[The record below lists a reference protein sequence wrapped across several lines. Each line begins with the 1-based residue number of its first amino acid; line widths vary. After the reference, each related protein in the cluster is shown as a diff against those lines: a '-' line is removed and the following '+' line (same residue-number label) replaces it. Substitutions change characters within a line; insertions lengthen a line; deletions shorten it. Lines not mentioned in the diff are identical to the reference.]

1 MTAPYY
7 ALFTDI
13 GVAKL
18 ANATATDT
26 PLNITAMGVG
36 DANGVMPTP
45 DPSQTSL
52 INECRR
58 APLNSLSV
66 DPNNVNQI
74 VAEQVLPD
82 DVGGWW
88 IRELGLYD
96 DDGDLIAVGNCPPSY
111 KPLLEEGAGREQVI
125 RIILIVSSDDAV
137 TLKIDPAVVLATR
150 EYVDD
155 AIEAHA
161 KSRNHPDATTS
172 EKGFVQLSSA
182 TDSEDETKA
191 ATPKAVKA
199 VKEIADAAVKT
210 VNTHEPDEHGNVK
223 LGSAA
228 DADIQTSRDDIT
240 AGHLLVNGG
249 ALALRT
255 VLAGPG
261 RAITD
266 FDGLPAN
273 SVSFG
278 YSDATHSP
286 GFTGS
291 VLDFSGSSGKYNA
304 QIATQYNGNGNHIAF
319 RTHNGDA
326 AGAWNNWFELFH
338 TGNPPTAAQSGAMP
352 YFSTALSVDLNTL
365 GAYSA
370 AGVHYQSDNG
380 RATTAN
386 HYPVAEA
393 GALLVLPSAYG
404 CQQEYTT
411 FSSRRKFI
419 RGLSAAW
426 NGANGPWQ
434 DWNELYGPTNP
445 NEIVS
450 TSANSYRIA
459 YGNYGAFWRQ
469 DGGNLYLM
477 LTNSGDAHGSYNNL
491 RPFTVNLASGY
502 ITMGRLG
509 LTDYTNFD
517 ARYGQKNTASL
528 AAGGGWWQDAST
540 GLIMQMG
547 IVNRTGYGTG
557 VTFPRAFP
565 NYCTGVLLTLNMN
578 IGSLSDSDCNIRV
591 LSHNQNGFSYGSN
604 GEPEKTS
611 FWVAFGK

>member
-182 TDSEDETKA
+182 TDSDDETHA

-199 VKEIADAAVKT
+199 AYDLANGKLSSV
-210 VNTHEPDEHGNVK
+210 PD
-223 LGSAA
+223 
-228 DADIQTSRDDIT
+228 
-240 AGHLLVNGG
+240 
-249 ALALRT
+249 
-255 VLAGPG
+255 
-261 RAITD
+261 
-266 FDGLPAN
+266 
-273 SVSFG
+273 
-278 YSDATHSP
+278 
-286 GFTGS
+286 
-291 VLDFSGSSGKYNA
+291 
-304 QIATQYNGNGNHIAF
+304 
-319 RTHNGDA
+319 
-326 AGAWNNWFELFH
+326 
-338 TGNPPTAAQSGAMP
+338 
-352 YFSTALSVDLNTL
+352 
-365 GAYSA
+365 
-370 AGVHYQSDNG
+370 
-380 RATTAN
+380 ATTAAKGIVQLSSATDSEDET
-386 HYPVAEA
+386 HAATPKAVKAAMTAASSAASGAYPVGAPIPWPSDTVPSGFAMMQGQTFTTSTYPKLAAAYPSGVIPDMRGQTIKGKPASGRAVLSLEQDGIKSHGHTATAAATDLGTKATTSFDYGSKTASTFDYGTKTTNVTGAHVHTYRNIYTA
-393 GALLVLPSAYG
+393 GAAGPDGAGDKSGNANTSSAG
-404 CQQEYTT
+404 DHSHTVA
-411 FSSRRKFI
+411 I
-419 RGLSAAW
+419 
-426 NGANGPWQ
+426 GAHNH
-434 DWNELYGPTNP
+434 TVA
-445 NEIVS
+445 I
-450 TSANSYRIA
+450 
-459 YGNYGAFWRQ
+459 GAHSH
-469 DGGNLYLM
+469 NVVI
-477 LTNSGDAHGSYNNL
+477 GSHSH
-491 RPFTVNLASGY
+491 TVNVNATGNAENTVKNIALNYIVRLA
-502 ITMGRLG
+502 
-509 LTDYTNFD
+509 
-517 ARYGQKNTASL
+517 
-528 AAGGGWWQDAST
+528 
-540 GLIMQMG
+540 
-547 IVNRTGYGTG
+547 
-557 VTFPRAFP
+557 
-565 NYCTGVLLTLNMN
+565 
-578 IGSLSDSDCNIRV
+578 
-591 LSHNQNGFSYGSN
+591 
-604 GEPEKTS
+604 
-611 FWVAFGK
+611 